1 MISVTTGLQY
11 GVGFAA
17 VVLSGYFAAVVW
29 DQRAKPTVRPLLP
42 LAVVLASSSVAY
54 LVTSYPSVEHALRP
68 VVWPADAGPIWIGVL
83 TVLVIIASGLW
94 FLFAIQYTGRGGP
107 LIRPATATVGLLW
120 VLVFWLVVFADVSP
134 PPELEQT
141 HVEFMLGFS
150 AFFMNILLA
159 IGVLLVLTTSL
170 EQNAIGS
177 REGLVLSG
185 GAVTL
190 GFSPIVLNSTQNPAI
205 VPMTLLVASSL
216 FILAIRRYPVF
227 DAPPVIRIA
236 GRDRLIQEMDDAV
249 VITDLEGRIHD
260 LNPAAERYFETDRT
274 DAVGQSLE
282 TLLPAAVDPNELAET
297 ETPVEFRTATET
309 TLAITTNRITDVRD
323 RSFGYLLVCRD
334 VTERR
339 RRERRLGVLNQLLTG
354 AVIDRMNDIAAN
366 AALLAS
372 SDRDGAFDPRTP
384 SESDASRVGADIR
397 AQTNTLVELVTRT
410 REIERALAE
419 ESTTQADIR
428 SVLRN
433 VTEAVTDDRGIEI
446 ELEAPEAVPPA
457 AIDATVLETILE
469 TLLTDAVERDRKRV
483 AIETADVGQYLEIH
497 IVDGGST
504 GMEPTMGVETH
515 HTAAGVDV
523 EPSLRELSIE
533 MTRLAAT
540 HVGGDVS
547 VRSDRNN
554 RRIVVEVPT
563 IEAGSTNDLEPIL
576 ADGNV
581 DAGPTDQRG
590 DSE

>member
-29 DQRAKPTVRPLLP
+29 DQRAKPTVRLLLL

-54 LVTSYPSVEHALRP
+54 LVTSYPPVEHALRP
-68 VVWPADAGPIWIGVL
+68 AVWPADAGPIWIGVL
-83 TVLVIIASGLW
+83 AVLVIVASGLW
-94 FLFAIQYTGRGGP
+94 FLFALQYTGRGGP
-107 LIRPATATVGLLW
+107 LVRPATATVGILW
-120 VLVFWLVVFADVSP
+120 ALVLVLVVFVDVSP
-134 PPELEQT
+134 PPEVEQT
-141 HVEFMLGFS
+141 QVEFMLGFG

-170 EQNAIGS
+170 EQNAIGF

-190 GFSPIVLNSTQNPAI
+190 GLSPIVLNSNQNPAI
-205 VPMTLLVASSL
+205 VPMTLLVASGL

-274 DAVGQSLE
+274 EAVGQSLE

-297 ETPVEFRTATET
+297 ETPVELRTATET
-309 TLAITTNRITDVRD
+309 TLAVTTNRITDVRD

-372 SDRDGAFDPRTP
+372 SERDDAFDPQMP
-384 SESDASRVGADIR
+384 AESDPSRVGADIR
-397 AQTNTLVELVTRT
+397 TQTNTLVELVTRT

-419 ESTTQADIR
+419 ESATEADTI
-428 SVLRN
+428 SVIRN
-433 VTEAVTDDRGIEI
+433 VTEAVTEDDGIEI
-446 ELEAPEAVPPA
+446 EIEAADSVPPA
-457 AIDATVLETILE
+457 AIDATVLETIIE
-469 TLLTDAVERDRKRV
+469 TLLTDAVGGDRKRI
-483 AIETADVGQYLEIH
+483 AIEIADIEGHLEIH
-497 IVDGGST
+497 IVDGGS
-504 GMEPTMGVETH
+504 MEMESPVDVETD
-515 HTAAGVDV
+515 HTAAGG
-523 EPSLRELSIE
+523 EGESSLRALSIE

-547 VRSDRNN
+547 VRSDRST

-563 IEAGSTNDLEPIL
+563 IEAGSTNDIEPIL
-576 ADGNV
+576 ADGNA
-581 DAGPTDQRG
+581 DEGLTEQRG
-590 DSE
+590 DSG